1 MNLFAKAKIY
11 QTKAIANAALD
22 EEFKTQV
29 IIALGRFFNR
39 DWGDLCE
46 EDIQLNEEA
55 MKYNDLV
62 HGAYDT
68 AKGRIWVIA
77 ESQSGSVIS
86 LAICVISERLHNLIA
101 SGTVGN
107 Q

>member
-22 EEFKTQV
+22 EQFKTQV
-29 IIALGRFFNR
+29 IIALGRFFNK

-55 MKYNDLV
+55 IEYNGLV

-68 AKGRIWVIA
+68 SEARICIIA
-77 ESQSGSVIS
+77 ESQD
-86 LAICVISERLHNLIA
+86 
-101 SGTVGN
+101 GTEYDTITVLFP
-107 Q
+107 QDY

>member
-22 EEFKTQV
+22 EQFKTQV
-29 IIALGRFFNR
+29 IIALGRFFNK

-46 EDIQLNEEA
+46 EDIQFNEEA
-55 MKYNDLV
+55 IEYKGLV

-68 AKGRIWVIA
+68 SKARIWIIA
-77 ESQSGSVIS
+77 ESQSGAEYDTI
-86 LAICVISERLHNLIA
+86 
-101 SGTVGN
+101 TVLFPEDY
-107 Q
+107 

>member
-39 DWGDLCE
+39 DGGDLCE

-77 ESQSGSVIS
+77 ESQSGTEYDTI
-86 LAICVISERLHNLIA
+86 
-101 SGTVGN
+101 TVLFP
-107 Q
+107 QDY

>member
-1 MNLFAKAKIY
+1 MLRKIKDRY
-11 QTKAIANAALD
+11 DSIINGLHLKLALD

-77 ESQSGSVIS
+77 ESQSGTEYDTI
-86 LAICVISERLHNLIA
+86 
-101 SGTVGN
+101 TVLFP
-107 Q
+107 QDY

>member
-22 EEFKTQV
+22 EQFKTQV
-29 IIALGRFFNR
+29 IIALGRFFNK

-55 MKYNDLV
+55 IEYKGLV

-68 AKGRIWVIA
+68 SEARIWIIA
-77 ESQSGSVIS
+77 ESQSGAEYDTI
-86 LAICVISERLHNLIA
+86 
-101 SGTVGN
+101 TVLFPEDY
-107 Q
+107 

>member
-22 EEFKTQV
+22 EQFKTQV
-29 IIALGRFFNR
+29 IIALGRFFNK

-46 EDIQLNEEA
+46 EDIQFNEEA
-55 MKYNDLV
+55 IEYKGLV

-68 AKGRIWVIA
+68 SEARIWIIA
-77 ESQSGSVIS
+77 ESQSGAEYDTI
-86 LAICVISERLHNLIA
+86 
-101 SGTVGN
+101 TVLFPEDY
-107 Q
+107 